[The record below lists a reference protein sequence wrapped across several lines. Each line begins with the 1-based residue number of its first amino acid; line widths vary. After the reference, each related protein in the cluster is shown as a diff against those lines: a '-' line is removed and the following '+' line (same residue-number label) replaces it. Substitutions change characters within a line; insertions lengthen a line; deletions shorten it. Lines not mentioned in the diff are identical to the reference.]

1 MAGARGSVFYALFG
15 RPSDRFMRG
24 FTLPLPKA
32 CALLLLLG
40 GFGNAV
46 TASAADAGLS
56 ALGAGYT
63 AHDAPLGD
71 PTELRIDLR
80 GDVPAR
86 CRLASPPVLGP
97 DRTSVVEGRSGSV
110 RVDYCGCRII

>member
-63 AHDAPLGD
+63 AQDAPLGA
-71 PTELRIDLR
+71 PTELRR
-80 GDVPAR
+80 SEVRRVGKE
-86 CRLASPPVLGP
+86 C
-97 DRTSVVEGRSGSV
+97 DRTGGS
-110 RVDYCGCRII
+110 RRAPHHQQKK